1 MGAYSDFDIMNKE
14 TGISENPLSAYV
26 NIGKQEPIPGKETVL
41 PQPVSDFEL
50 LPDDGEPTPF
60 DKPETTA
67 APGAIPTPIPS
78 PTPEAQEPPKTE
90 GEIEEDNP
98 AAEDEDAKRKAHE
111 EAEAKRKAEWDAK
124 QAEKKAAILAQ
135 LDKIAAMNNEE
146 LMAASM
152 QRVSADTEKLTRR
165 NMKECVSE
173 YIQTRCLE
181 DPEFAR
187 MVMHPGKS
195 MIRCFQYINRKARE
209 FIEQEMKDNDI
220 RPLDTNGVY
229 GSDVPDDLCYQWGE
243 DYFRDP
249 DAKEDHKDDEKFVP
263 KPYIGSCRSSKP
275 KSKTKKKA
283 VTKAEQKP
291 KETTA
296 PAKDSGQMSMLEM
309 AS

>member
-1 MGAYSDFDIMNKE
+1 MGAYSDFDILNKE

-26 NIGKQEPIPGKETVL
+26 NIGEQVSAPGQEMIEQPAPVKTDTTTEAVLNGAAAVSDGRETVKK
-41 PQPVSDFEL
+41 
-50 LPDDGEPTPF
+50 EPAA
-60 DKPETTA
+60 DRDETEKEDAATEDTGTA
-67 APGAIPTPIPS
+67 A
-78 PTPEAQEPPKTE
+78 
-90 GEIEEDNP
+90 D
-98 AAEDEDAKRKAHE
+98 DEAKRKAHE
-111 EAEAKRKAEWDAK
+111 ENEARRKAEWDAK
-124 QAEKKAAILAQ
+124 QAEKKAAMQAQ
-135 LDKIAAMNNEE
+135 LDKIAAMSNEE

-263 KPYIGSCRSSKP
+263 KPYIGSHSST
-275 KSKTKKKA
+275 KSKSKSKKKT
-283 VTKAEQKP
+283 VPKAEQKP
-291 KETTA
+291 KETAA
-296 PAKDSGQMSMLEM
+296 PAKESGQISMMEM